1 LPGRPSRQLAPL
13 GVSGFR
19 LLFFSTLASSFGTLL
34 AAVALA
40 IDVKDRT
47 NEGIWVGAVL
57 VVEFLPTIVVGLLL
71 GPLLDR
77 LERRKLMVVADL
89 LRAAVFAALPFAT
102 SAGQIVVLA
111 MVAGLATGFF
121 RPAVYAGV
129 PNLVDETM
137 LAPANALL
145 QTVENVSWAAGP
157 VLGGVLTAA
166 AGPDASY
173 WINAVSFLVSA
184 VLVARIPARMLQSK
198 TALTR
203 GQVTD
208 LKEGFRTVLG
218 SRSLLAVLVGWG
230 LALVAVGAT
239 GVSEVFMAKDTL
251 DAGDFGYGLLLG
263 AIGGGL
269 VVGSFASGQV
279 LSRYGVARVY
289 GCGLALMAVGYFAT
303 AASPDV
309 WVAAACCIV
318 VGIGNGTAIACN
330 ALLVQRGTF
339 DVMRGR
345 ALTFV
350 MSATFAL
357 AGVGNGAGGLFVHR
371 LGARWIWG
379 AAGGFLLVAALSGSA
394 LARHHGEE
402 TAAEAEV
409 VPAAE
414 TLDEESRLWPGEDE
428 LRRLESAISRGFRAN
443 STES

>member
-47 NEGIWVGAVL
+47 NSGLWVGGVL
-57 VVEFLPTIVVGLLL
+57 LVEFLPAIVVGLTL

-184 VLVARIPARMLQSK
+184 AFVFRIPARLLQSE

-203 GQVTD
+203 GHWSD
-208 LKEGFRTVLG
+208 LKEGFSTVLR
-218 SRSLLAVLVGWG
+218 SRPLLAVLVGWG
-230 LALVAVGAT
+230 LALGGTGAIGVA
-239 GVSEVFMAKDTL
+239 EVFMAKNTL
-251 DAGDFGYGLLLG
+251 DAGDFGYGLIYG
-263 AIGGGL
+263 AIGVGL
-269 VVGSFASGQV
+269 VVGSFFSSAVVERLGIA
-279 LSRYGVARVY
+279 RTYGVSLVVM
-289 GCGLALMAVGYFAT
+289 ALGFGVG
-303 AASPDV
+303 AASVDI
-309 WVAAACCIV
+309 WMAAACCAFAGV
-318 VGIGNGTAIACN
+318 GNGVAVVCN
-330 ALLVQRGTF
+330 ALLVQRTRD
-339 DVMRGR
+339 DVRGR

-350 MSATFAL
+350 MSATWLGMGIAIVATGAL
-357 AGVGNGAGGLFVHR
+357 MSPGDARWVWGIGAGL
-371 LGARWIWG
+371 LAI
-379 AAGGFLLVAALSGSA
+379 AAAVGWA
-394 LARHHGEE
+394 LAREPAG
-402 TAAEAEV
+402 AS
-409 VPAAE
+409 VPGRPAVA
-414 TLDEESRLWPGEDE
+414 LP
-428 LRRLESAISRGFRAN
+428 
-443 STES
+443 